1 MKLMEPLD
9 DNIESS
15 TSTQLYFFRRPFNI
29 ICDFDGTVTPFDVT
43 DAILEKFA
51 LSEWREVEDE
61 WVNGQISARECMRR
75 QVALMR
81 VARSE
86 LDVFLDSV
94 PLVEGFQPFV
104 DFCRSSAINFMVVSD
119 GMDYAI
125 RRILRRHGLG
135 DLPLAANKL
144 LFGQDGTYRLEFP
157 FGDPLCGSGVC
168 KCRVAGVDRQRILL
182 IGDGRSDCCLAAR
195 ASLVLAKSGRDLL
208 EFCLSGGLPCLAYE
222 NFCDIRDL
230 LGAWMSGEADS
241 RALAV

>member
-1 MKLMEPLD
+1 MEPR
-9 DNIESS
+9 DNNLESS
-15 TSTQLYFFRRPFNI
+15 NSSQRHFFRRPFNI
-29 ICDFDGTVTPFDVT
+29 ICDFDGTITPFDVT

-61 WVNGQISARECMRR
+61 WVNGQISARECMKR

-81 VARSE
+81 VAGRE
-86 LDVFLDSV
+86 LDLFLDSV
-94 PLVEGFQPFV
+94 PLVEGFKSFV
-104 DFCRSSAINFMVVSD
+104 DFCRSSAVNFMVVSD

-144 LFGQDGTYRLEFP
+144 LFGQEGTYRLEFP
-157 FGDPLCGSGVC
+157 FGDPLCGSGIC
-168 KCRVAGVDRQRILL
+168 KCRVAGVERQRILL
-182 IGDGRSDCCLAAR
+182 IGDGRSDRCLAAR
-195 ASLVLAKSGRDLL
+195 ASFVLAKYGRDLL
-208 EFCLSGGLPCLAYE
+208 EFCLNGSIPCLAYE

-230 LGAWMSGEADS
+230 MEEWMTGEADS